1 MTNGDDPAGKPSRR
15 SIRLKQYDY
24 STPGYY
30 FVTICTNK
38 KKPLFGHVEDTGV
51 VLSRIGWA
59 ARRFLIGIPNHF
71 PDGMI
76 DEHIIMPNHVHAI
89 IAVRTVG
96 AAYMPP
102 AKPDPEAAMSSSPGS
117 LSIVIQMYKS
127 AVTRWCT
134 RNGYLNFAW
143 QRGFYEHV
151 IRNDND
157 LNEIRRYIANNPS
170 RWIDDDYF
178 TA

>member
-1 MTNGDDPAGKPSRR
+1 MTNVDDPASKPSRR
-15 SIRLKQYDY
+15 SIRLGQYDY

-30 FVTICTNK
+30 FVTICTK
-38 KKPLFGHVEDTGV
+38 GKKPLFGRVDDSGV

-89 IAVRTVG
+89 IVIHSVG

-102 AKPDPEAAMSSSPGS
+102 AKPDPEAAMPSSPGS
-117 LSIVIQMYKS
+117 LSIVIQTYKS
-127 AVTRWCT
+127 AVTRWCM
-134 RNGYLNFAW
+134 RNGYHNFAW

-170 RWIDDDYF
+170 KWIDDDYF
-178 TA
+178 IA